1 MAIEIE
7 ALVNE
12 IMQGVAPASL
22 EKQAPTT
29 ETPTVTTGVFP
40 TVATAIAAAKQAQ
53 QAYFRAPLAKRA
65 EIVQALRTQL
75 APEIKQITQRGFEET
90 GMGNLQDKIKKNQLA
105 LTNTPGTED
114 LEAATRVLTGDNG
127 ITLYEMCP
135 YGVIGAVTPSTNPT
149 ETIINNT
156 ISMLAAGNS
165 IYFSPHPGARQSSLL
180 LIQRINEIV
189 TAVSKIPNL
198 VVTIQTPSIQ
208 AAQEMMVHPDI
219 SLLAVTGGPGVVKQA
234 MQSGKKVIGAG
245 AGNPPALV
253 DETAKIKKAACDI
266 INGATFDNNLPCIAE
281 KNIVVVDQVADELQ
295 QEMQAYGAYYI
306 TDQAIINQLSHVL
319 VTEKQTPNKKYVGQ
333 SAETLLQAAHIA
345 YTGHPRL
352 ILVAAQATSP
362 FAKIEMLMPI
372 LPFIR
377 VPDFETALQTC
388 LQLEHG
394 LHHTAVMHSQ
404 DVTRLD
410 EVAREMQTSIFVKN
424 GPSYAG
430 IGFGGEG
437 PTTFTIA
444 TPTGEGT
451 TTARSFA
458 RMRRCVLTN
467 VFAIR

>member
-1 MAIEIE
+1 MAIDIE
-7 ALVNE
+7 ALVKT
-12 IMQGVAPASL
+12 IMQDVPTQAAPVTP
-22 EKQAPTT
+22 AP
-29 ETPTVTTGVFP
+29 TGVFE
-40 TVATAIAAAKQAQ
+40 TVAAAIAAAKQAQ
-53 QAYFRAPLAKRA
+53 QAYFQAPLAMRA
-65 EIVQALRTQL
+65 EIIQALRTQL
-75 APEIKQITQRGFEET
+75 APDLKQITQQGFEET

-114 LEAATRVLTGDNG
+114 LEAATRVLTGDAG

-149 ETIINNT
+149 ETIINNC

-165 IYFSPHPGARQSSLL
+165 IYFSPHPGARRSSLA
-180 LIQRINEIV
+180 LIKRINAIV

-198 VVTIQTPSIQ
+198 VVTIQEPSIE
-208 AAQEMMVHPDI
+208 AAQAMMVHPDI

-253 DETAKIKKAACDI
+253 DETAKIKKAARDI
-266 INGATFDNNLPCIAE
+266 MDGATFDNNLPCIAE
-281 KNIVVVDQVADELQ
+281 KNIVVVATVADELL
-295 QEMQAYGAYYI
+295 QELQAAGAFYI
-306 TDQAIINQLSHVL
+306 TDQATLTQLSDL
-319 VTEKQTPNKKYVGQ
+319 VVTPQQTPNKKYVGQ
-333 SAETLLQAAHIA
+333 SAETILTAAKIP
-345 YTGHPRL
+345 YTGHPRM
-352 ILVAAQATSP
+352 ILVAAQADSP
-362 FAKIEMLMPI
+362 FAVIEMLMPI
-372 LPFIR
+372 LPLIR
-377 VPDFETALQTC
+377 VPDFEAALATC

-404 DVTRLD
+404 DVTRLNV
-410 EVAREMQTSIFVKN
+410 VAREMQTSIFVKN

-467 VFAIR
+467 GFAIR